1 VTGQSAPEGG
11 LPSRK
16 RLGMESGS
24 PLSLRL
30 RKKLRALA
38 ATDPSPVVRLYLASA
53 LQRLPAVQRLPVAQ
67 ALVTHDEDARDA
79 NLPLLIWYG
88 IEPLVS
94 TDNMAS
100 ATLLAKAR
108 IPLVRQFIAQRLAL
122 RLSLDAVLGAI
133 HESSDASFQ
142 RDCVHGMFE
151 ALNGR
156 RQIRMPGDWPAVTRK
171 LSRLPDAGVKEEA
184 LLLSVVFGDAEAAA
198 KAREC

>member
-1 VTGQSAPEGG
+1 MPEGQVKVTGQSAPEGG

-100 ATLLAKAR
+100 ATLRPTTGPPPLAR
-108 IPLVRQFIAQRLAL
+108 CRPR
-122 RLSLDAVLGAI
+122 
-133 HESSDASFQ
+133 
-142 RDCVHGMFE
+142 
-151 ALNGR
+151 
-156 RQIRMPGDWPAVTRK
+156 GD
-171 LSRLPDAGVKEEA
+171 SRVE
-184 LLLSVVFGDAEAAA
+184 
-198 KAREC
+198 